1 MNFEVNFI
9 FLFKPFFL
17 HDQKVM
23 TETLKILRKK
33 RAFNMSFFITF
44 KGLSMKQVT
53 QFCLEGECPT
63 LISVMSNSIN

>member
-1 MNFEVNFI
+1 
-9 FLFKPFFL
+9 
-17 HDQKVM
+17 M